1 MSVEDTTMADPVPAE
16 SSIDND
22 QEGPNDGVPEAS
34 APKSSTGVDIQKE
47 TAQSSDQIGE
57 LEEAPAQVEGET
69 TTTDISQIE
78 QVQDQAIDQQ
88 EGKTFRKAF

>member
-22 QEGPNDGVPEAS
+22 QEGPNDGVPEAT
-34 APKSSTGVDIQKE
+34 APQSSTGDDVQKE
-47 TAQSSDQIGE
+47 TAQSSDQIQ

-69 TTTDISQIE
+69 STTDISQIE
-78 QVQDQAIDQQ
+78 QVQDHAIDQQ
-88 EGKTFRKAF
+88 GKNFRKAF